1 MSGVSIVLLCED
13 SQTNSFVRRFLKRR
27 HFGHRDITT
36 LPLPDGSGS
45 GEQWVRE
52 RYPDQLRAIRGR
64 QAAYLIVVT
73 DADTRSSGAIRAGL
87 DAHCREKHVPPR
99 VANDPVIMAVP
110 RRNIETWFAYLD
122 GNEVDEASTYPKLA
136 RERDC
141 DRHAQR
147 LHAMCHEEQR
157 LVEPSPPSLAEACQE
172 YARLRR

>member
-1 MSGVSIVLLCED
+1 M
-13 SQTNSFVRRFLKRR
+13 
-27 HFGHRDITT
+27 
-36 LPLPDGSGS
+36 
-45 GEQWVRE
+45 
-52 RYPDQLRAIRGR
+52 
-64 QAAYLIVVT
+64 
-73 DADTRSSGAIRAGL
+73 
-87 DAHCREKHVPPR
+87 PPR

-122 GNEVDEASTYPKLA
+122 GNEVNEASTYPKLA

-157 LVEPSPPSLAEACQE
+157 LVEPSPPSLVEACQE